1 MIKLANKITKERKI
15 AYKIKTLL
23 NRRGFVVNIKYSKKT
38 KSVYLEIDNGAC
50 NGIRISNHKN
60 KKSRFKYN
68 VIRNYNGKKIE
79 LENGMTKNFYDFK
92 NIGRLI
98 TDIELER
105 SNRIINF
112 GYQGY
117 KRSRDKNYN
126 YSIAYEFK
134 KVA

>member
-1 MIKLANKITKERKI
+1 M
-15 AYKIKTLL
+15 
-23 NRRGFVVNIKYSKKT
+23 
-38 KSVYLEIDNGAC
+38 
-50 NGIRISNHKN
+50 
-60 KKSRFKYN
+60 
-68 VIRNYNGKKIE
+68 E